1 MRANKVNMFI
11 AVRSSEDQKK
21 EFLQKGIPP
30 DLQVEFFA
38 NNEPINAMKKLDAL
52 FDFSGEELSMD
63 YLTEEIPVFKN
74 EVITQLNSLPENYIR
89 INAWPGFINRSIIE
103 IAYNNEMQEKIDKV
117 MNALQWKFIR
127 VPDIPGMIAARIVS
141 MIINEAWFALADKI
155 STKSE
160 IDTAMKLGTNYPYGP
175 FEWGDKIGLQHVLAL
190 LKKLSEIDKRYEPC
204 PLLKNTIKS

>member
-30 DLQVEFFA
+30 DLEVEFFA
-38 NNEPINAMKKLDAL
+38 NNEPINAMKKMDAL
-52 FDFSGEELSMD
+52 FDFSEEELSME
-63 YLTEEIPVFKN
+63 YLPEEIPVFKN

-103 IAYNNEMQEKIDKV
+103 IAYNNEMEEKINKV

-190 LKKLSEIDKRYEPC
+190 LKKLSENDKRYEPC
-204 PLLKNTIKS
+204 SLLINTIKS

>member
-30 DLQVEFFA
+30 DLEVEFFA
-38 NNEPINAMKKLDAL
+38 NNEPINTMKKLDAL
-52 FDFSGEELSMD
+52 FDFSEEELSMD
-63 YLTEEIPVFKN
+63 YLPEEIPVFKN

-103 IAYNNEMQEKIDKV
+103 IAYNNEMEEKINKV

-190 LKKLSEIDKRYEPC
+190 LKKLSENDKRYEPC
-204 PLLKNTIKS
+204 PLLINTIKS